1 MPNDKDYYH
10 EFLSKDFEQQYQEY
24 RQAEN
29 SRVHYLQFLIS
40 LVTAFLAFFAAIYLS
55 VGFPSPNIY
64 PTGILLFSSFVLFCI
79 GFGVANICIST
90 RVSQMQTARYLND
103 VRNIFFKLG
112 KNEVL
117 EASRKRIYF
126 AEKDWASEK
135 TSFFRL
141 MKIIAFLLGVLGA
154 VLLFSSSRI
163 IFWILESIGILPV
176 FDLAK
181 WFSFLDFLTWSNII
195 SAIVGVITLP
205 ITYKLIKGKIRK
217 DLLKEQEESK

>member
-29 SRVHYLQFLIS
+29 SRIHYLQFLIS
-40 LVTAFLAFFAAIYLS
+40 LVTAFLAFFAALYLS

-79 GFGVANICIST
+79 GFGVTNICIST
-90 RVSQMQTARYLND
+90 RVSQMQTAKYLND
-103 VRNIFFKLG
+103 VTQHFFKLE

-126 AEKDWASEK
+126 AEEDWASEK
-135 TSFFRL
+135 TPFFGL
-141 MKIIAFLLGVLGA
+141 MKIIAFLLGVLSA
-154 VLLFSSSRI
+154 LLLFSSSRI
-163 IFWILESIGILPV
+163 IFWILELIGILPV
-176 FDLAK
+176 VDFAK
-181 WFSFLDFLTWSNII
+181 WFSFFDYLTWSNVI
-195 SAIVGVITLP
+195 SAIVGIIALL

-217 DLLKEQEESK
+217 DLLKEQNDAK